1 MGTIVI
7 LFILGLL
14 LTFGGQ
20 LLKGVSNV
28 FSLFGRIGGWIVG
41 IVILIFLIKV
51 FIFG

>member
-1 MGTIVI
+1 MGTII
-7 LFILGLL
+7 AIFIIGLL

-20 LLKGVSNV
+20 LLKGINNI

-41 IVILIFLIKV
+41 VVILIFLIKV